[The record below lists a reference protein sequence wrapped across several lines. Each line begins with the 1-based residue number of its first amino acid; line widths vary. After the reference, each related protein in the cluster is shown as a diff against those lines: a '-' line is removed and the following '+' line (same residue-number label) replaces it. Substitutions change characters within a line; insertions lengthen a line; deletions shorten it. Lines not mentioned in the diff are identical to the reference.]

1 MTRTARLLTT
11 GLVALS
17 LAACGGSTAP
27 STAPSAAPASAKPA
41 ATAPAASTAAKP
53 AASAASAKPAA
64 SASAKPAASGSA
76 AAKPGASGAV
86 DNTPVALGNNSTP
99 DQAYLPI
106 LMALDTLKS
115 QGYNVKDNVDF
126 KSTQLGF
133 QALQNNQIQLSSSGV
148 TDPAAAV
155 DKGLKIKV
163 IDARANN
170 AWSIVAKNSIAT
182 CDQLNGQKMGLF
194 STTGVSTAY
203 VKIYLQT
210 TCPKAQPNNVIIPD
224 SVLRRQA
231 LEAGQID
238 ASPLEGGD
246 VIRIMQDKP
255 GQFHVLADI
264 AQTLPGIGRD
274 VVVTND
280 AMLADH
286 PTVVQAFVKAHL
298 EAIRSIYKDPSTLTA
313 LDAKYLKL
321 GDAASDIAKQYV
333 SIKVWCANG
342 GLAGN
347 DVQKELDTFGEYK
360 LIPTGLKAAQLTDTK
375 ALDAVLA
382 QIGKSDA
389 TAC

>member
-1 MTRTARLLTT
+1 MTRTTRLLTS

-17 LAACGGSTAP
+17 LAACGGSAAP

-41 ATAPAASTAAKP
+41 AAASSAPAKP
-53 AASAASAKPAA
+53 AASSAASGKPAA

-76 AAKPGASGAV
+76 AAKPAASGGAV
-86 DNTPVALGNNSTP
+86 DTTPIALGNNSTP

-106 LMALDTLKS
+106 LMALDTMKS
-115 QGYNVKDNVDF
+115 EGYAVKDNVDF

-133 QALQNNQIQLSSSGV
+133 QALQNNQVQLSSSGV
-148 TDPAAAV
+148 TDPATAI

-163 IDARANN
+163 IDARGNN
-170 AWSIVAKNSIAT
+170 VWSIVSKSSIAT

-203 VKIYLQT
+203 VKIYMQT
-210 TCPKAQPNNVIIPD
+210 TCPNVKTNDVIIPD

-238 ASPLEGGD
+238 ASPLEGDD
-246 VIRIMQDKP
+246 VVRIMKDKP

-264 AQTLPGIGRD
+264 AKQLPGIGRD

-280 AMLADH
+280 VMLSQH
-286 PTVVQAFVKAHL
+286 PAVVQAFVKAHL
-298 EAIRSIYKDPSTLTA
+298 EAIRSIYKDPSTLVA
-313 LDAKYLKL
+313 LDNKYLKL
-321 GDAASDIAKQYV
+321 GDAAADISKEYV
-333 SIKVWCANG
+333 SLKVWCANG
-342 GLAGN
+342 GLAGS
-347 DVQKELDTFGEYK
+347 DVQNELDKFGEFK
-360 LIPTGLKAAQLTDTK
+360 LTPANMKAAQLVDTK